1 MVIIDHGIKTLMTMV
16 MMKKGLMTMRQMMTV
31 MTMTKD
37 FVSYKFVVLQDI
49 GDTEGRGLEP

>member
-1 MVIIDHGIKTLMTMV
+1 MV

-37 FVSYKFVVLQDI
+37 FVSYKFVALQDI

>member
-1 MVIIDHGIKTLMTMV
+1 MTMV
-16 MMKKGLMTMRQMMTV
+16 MMKKGLMTMRQMMTMMTM